1 MLGKDVDMPHVSNSY
16 FSARALVNYPERRK
30 QLPPTD
36 HYKQRFLDATSRA
49 RIKVATSARWRGLRI
64 SQQLMHTGELR
75 RLVVLL
81 HAREQAPRRQD
92 VQGLFAATACVEIN
106 QTQVARLKFD
116 FTQAAAP
123 LLPRER
129 GPPAAA
135 VLQHPRGQAP
145 PVALGDDDG
154 ALEGQGQKN
163 SHQRGDLP
171 RDARIRR

>member
-1 MLGKDVDMPHVSNSY
+1 MLVHRRAMLGKDVDMPHVSNSY

-36 HYKQRFLDATSRA
+36 HYKRRFLDATSRA

-92 VQGLFAATACVEIN
+92 VQGLFAATACVEI
-106 QTQVARLKFD
+106 TDVASM
-116 FTQAAAP
+116 AW
-123 LLPRER
+123 
-129 GPPAAA
+129 
-135 VLQHPRGQAP
+135 
-145 PVALGDDDG
+145 G
-154 ALEGQGQKN
+154 A
-163 SHQRGDLP
+163 
-171 RDARIRR
+171 